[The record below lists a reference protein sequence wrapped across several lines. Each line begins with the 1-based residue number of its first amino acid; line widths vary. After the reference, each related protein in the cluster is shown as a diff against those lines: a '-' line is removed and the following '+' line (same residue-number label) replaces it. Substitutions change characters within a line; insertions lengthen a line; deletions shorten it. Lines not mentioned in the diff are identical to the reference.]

1 MSTSRRSAW
10 IGAAALAVLVPVLG
24 VRSAAAQEPDTAVAA
39 GPQYAKG
46 GLYRF
51 YFGSD
56 YRKLWTAPV
65 RVPVLD
71 LQTFAGGLTAT
82 TAGGGF
88 QTKSLRFRGADGF
101 EYGFRS
107 VDKDM
112 DVLPPEWE
120 GSVVES
126 IVQDQTSSAHPGAPP
141 VVAALMEAAG
151 IPHLDPLLVVLPDDP
166 ALGEH
171 RERFAGTL
179 GYIHRRPITE
189 PGMPGFAGADEIIDS
204 DEIFE
209 RVQRSAHERVDSRAL
224 LMARLIDVLIGD
236 WDRHRG
242 QWGWARFGE
251 GEVTEWEP
259 IPEDR
264 DQAMARFDGIGLWLA
279 RQMAPQLV
287 KFDAKYPSIFGLTFN
302 ARELDRRFLVGL
314 ERTAW
319 DSAAAQLKWRLS
331 DQVIDEAV
339 RRMAPEYYAINGAW
353 LAAVLKRR
361 RDDLPLAADR
371 LYRMLAGDVDIHG
384 TDEVEEVLIDRLDN
398 DTTVVSI
405 VSGPERL
412 TYLQRGF
419 SRDETS
425 ELRFYLHGGADRIV
439 VRGPGKGI
447 TIRVIGAG
455 GDLVIDSSRAGG
467 VRLYATDADSAR
479 GPTGVRVS
487 RRPYTPPPRPARETL
502 PPPDWG
508 NRWQGTLWLGGGP
521 DLGFF
526 LGGGAHVT
534 HRGFRRHPYASWM
547 QFRAGYAT
555 GAKTG
560 RIDFESDFTWTNS
573 NVHAEVYAL
582 ASGIETMRFFGFGNE
597 IPDPE
602 PTEGSDFSRVRQ
614 RQITVAPVLF
624 VPLGSKQ
631 VELGLGPLMNYFVTK
646 EDTTRIIQSDTLY
659 GSGTFGEV
667 GLIGGL
673 RIDTRDLPSWPTR
686 GFHVLLTGELYP
698 EVWDV
703 ATTYAALEGVASTY
717 LTAGSLPF
725 RPTLALRAGARTVL
739 GDSIPFQ
746 HAAFIG
752 DDRTVRLGRQNRY
765 AGESAVWGNA
775 ELRFNARR
783 FMLLLPGQ
791 IGIFGLGDIG
801 RVFLE
806 GEDSNKWHWAA
817 GGGLWLS
824 FVAQRMTLTAAV
836 AVSDERTA
844 LYFRTG
850 WAY

>member
-1 MSTSRRSAW
+1 VLLTVLV
-10 IGAAALAVLVPVLG
+10 AALGAP
-24 VRSAAAQEPDTAVAA
+24 RAAAQESDTAVVA
-39 GPQYAKG
+39 GPEYGKG
-46 GLYRF
+46 WLYRF

-56 YRKLWTAPV
+56 YRELWTEPV
-65 RVPVLD
+65 RSPLLD
-71 LQTFAGGLTAT
+71 LATFGGGLTPT

-88 QTKSLRFRGADGF
+88 QTKSLRFRGGDGF
-101 EYGFRS
+101 QYGFRS

-141 VVAALMEAAG
+141 VVAALMDAAG
-151 IPHLDPLLVVLPDDP
+151 IPHTDPILVVLPDDP

-179 GYIHRRPITE
+179 GYIARRPIAE
-189 PGMPGFAGADEIIDS
+189 PGRPGFAGADEIVDG

-209 RVQRSAHERVDSRAL
+209 RVQRTARDRVDARAFL
-224 LMARLIDVLIGD
+224 TARLFDLLIGD

-251 GEVTEWEP
+251 ADVTGWIP

-264 DQAMARFDGIGLWLA
+264 DQALARFDGIGLWLV
-279 RQMAPQLV
+279 RQYAPQLV
-287 KFDAKYPSIFGLTFN
+287 KFDAEYPGMFGLTFN

-314 ERTAW
+314 EKPAW
-319 DSAAAQLKWRLS
+319 DSAAARLKWNLS
-331 DQVIDEAV
+331 DRVIEDAV
-339 RRMAPEYYAINGAW
+339 RRLAPEYYALNGAW
-353 LAAVLKRR
+353 LTEVLKRR
-361 RDDLPLAADR
+361 RDALPLAANE
-371 LYRMLAGDVDIHG
+371 LYRLLAGDVDIHG
-384 TDEVEEVLIDRLDN
+384 TDEVEAVVIDRLAN
-398 DTTVVSI
+398 DTTVVTI
-405 VSGPERL
+405 VSGAARLPYLER
-412 TYLQRGF
+412 RF
-419 SRDETS
+419 SREETS
-425 ELRFYLHGGADRIV
+425 ELRFYLHGGADRVV

-447 TIRVIGAG
+447 TIRVIGAD
-455 GDLVIDSSRAGG
+455 GDLVVDSSRAGG
-467 VRLYATDADSAR
+467 VRLYATAADSAL
-479 GPTGVRVS
+479 GPTNVKVD
-487 RRPYTPPPRPARETL
+487 RREYTEHQRSEREAL

-508 NRWQGTLWLGGGP
+508 RRTQGTLWIGGGP

-526 LGGGAHVT
+526 LGGGAQVT

-547 QFRAGYAT
+547 QVRAGYAT
-555 GAKTG
+555 GAQTG
-560 RIDFESDFTWTNS
+560 RIDFESDFTWANS
-573 NVHAEVYAL
+573 DVHAEVYAL

-597 IPDPE
+597 T
-602 PTEGSDFSRVRQ
+602 PTIEGDSSRVRQ
-614 RQITVAPVLF
+614 RQITLAPVLF
-624 VPLGSKQ
+624 LPLGSRR

-646 EDTTRIIQSDTLY
+646 EDTARIIQSDTLY

-673 RIDTRDLPSWPTR
+673 RIDTRDLSSWPTR

-703 ATTYAALEGVASTY
+703 ATTYGALEGVASTY
-717 LTAGSLPF
+717 LTAHSLPF

-765 AGESAVWGNA
+765 AGEHAVWANA
-775 ELRFNARR
+775 EVRFNARR
-783 FMLLLPGQ
+783 FMFLLPGQ
-791 IGIFGLGDIG
+791 IGLFGLGDLG
-801 RVFLE
+801 RVFLD
-806 GEDSNKWHWAA
+806 GEDSDTWHWAA
-817 GGGLWLS
+817 GGGVWLS
-824 FVAQRMTLTAAV
+824 FVAQRMVLTFAV
-836 AVSDERTA
+836 AASDERTA

-850 WAY
+850 FAY